1 MKLDTLKEYIRQEV
15 RNAVREEVK
24 NCLFEAFSKDSISRL
39 DNRVQN
45 DTPSFSSLVSESV
58 MEQPPQ
64 QSQPNKK
71 FVKYTNN
78 PVLNQILN
86 ETTGGVPQE
95 GGMASMM
102 GSGEPSVVDRL
113 NESVTEHAPEPVKA
127 VAQAVTR
134 DYRSLLKAVDKKRS
148 EKK

>member
-1 MKLDTLKEYIRQEV
+1 MKLDALKEYIRQEV

-24 NCLFEAFSKDSISRL
+24 NCLFEAFSKESSSKL
-39 DNRVQN
+39 DQRVSASEP
-45 DTPSFSSLVSESV
+45 TSFTSLVEEV
-58 MEQPPQ
+58 TEQPSEQ
-64 QSQPNKK
+64 HQSKKK

-95 GGMASMM
+95 GGLAGIM
-102 GSGEPSVVDRL
+102 GSGEPSVVDKL
-113 NESVTEHAPEPVKA
+113 NESVIEKAPEPVKA

-134 DYRSLLKAVDKKRS
+134 DYRALLKVVDKKRG

>member
-1 MKLDTLKEYIRQEV
+1 MKLDALKEYIRQEV

-24 NCLFEAFSKDSISRL
+24 NCLFEAFSKDSFSTI
-39 DNRVQN
+39 DQRVSSTN
-45 DTPSFSSLVSESV
+45 TTLSSLVEETVEQSV
-58 MEQPPQ
+58 EQPQ
-64 QSQPNKK
+64 TKKK

-86 ETTGGVPQE
+86 ETSGGVPQE
-95 GGMASMM
+95 GGLAGIM
-102 GSGEPSVVDRL
+102 GSGEPSVVDKL
-113 NESVTEHAPEPVKA
+113 NESVIEKAPEPVKA

-134 DYRSLLKAVDKKRS
+134 DYRALLKAVDKKRG

>member
-1 MKLDTLKEYIRQEV
+1 MKLDALKEYIRQEV

-24 NCLFEAFSKDSISRL
+24 NCLFEAFSKDSLSTT
-39 DNRVQN
+39 DQRVSST
-45 DTPSFSSLVSESV
+45 TPSFSSLVEESV
-58 MEQPPQ
+58 EQPVEQ
-64 QSQPNKK
+64 QKKK

-86 ETTGGVPQE
+86 ETSGGVPQE
-95 GGMASMM
+95 GGLAGIM
-102 GSGEPSVVDRL
+102 GSGEPSVVDKL
-113 NESVTEHAPEPVKA
+113 NESVIEKAPEPVKA

-134 DYRSLLKAVDKKRS
+134 DYRALLKAVDKKRG